1 MEEDMLDGLY
11 WEYLYNDGTDK
22 RFICPG
28 GEEAVGPCPVAP
40 ADRNI
45 LYENRLLGLPRIR
58 QIRVRNDSCQ
68 IHPDFQNAIKHCY
81 NEYSESNEDREPF
94 GTGFRQ
100 RTSAKAWSYNE
111 KDVTK
116 GNTHP
121 GEISSYGP
129 GGAIQVTIHI
139 INLWVRSAP
148 YNDQCG
154 VWGMVTGRV
163 GILPAGLIPKT
174 TQNYKPLWVPNP
186 KIPI

>member
-129 GGAIQVTIHI
+129 GGAIQVTID
-139 INLWVRSAP
+139 N
-148 YNDQCG
+148 QF
-154 VWGMVTGRV
+154 V
-163 GILPAGLIPKT
+163 GA
-174 TQNYKPLWVPNP
+174 VC
-186 KIPI
+186 PIS